1 MVLENCFSR
10 TDRQKT
16 ERNPCQRVSLFIAS
30 IFRSASK
37 EAAMTKNI
45 FISYSRR
52 EVGFVDDLVNQLE
65 KAQFNVWLDY
75 RSLVP
80 GKPWLDQ
87 INQGIASSDVILL
100 VVSKASM
107 ASENVELEWRQ
118 VLKEEKRRIILLIF
132 EAVDLP
138 QELEKF
144 EWVDFRGNY
153 QNALKELNR
162 QLHMPE
168 QEEHSVPQAGF
179 KIPSVVWL
187 AFAFSA
193 VISIF
198 SLGALWTLF
207 IPFFLVPLPF
217 GILKRSFNY
226 MFVQASLVMLPFAL
240 FLTVSFSTDQDV
252 ADIVDFLT
260 YASIP
265 FVVGLIFILRS
276 AGMQRW
282 GKPEAV
288 APPSAKDKTKD
299 HPDSQPVSFFL
310 DHAPQDGKIA
320 DRMRAFFQEAGHAE
334 MTEPGSANAVFTLI
348 SSFKDDSAVDC
359 QKHVVYPVIIQSN
372 NNVSRQVSRVQWL
385 DLRTGV
391 RNLRVVAKLL
401 HEPDQLLRTLCIR
414 PMGNQLV
421 LPLVIMYL
429 TYFIAFL
436 AIVCI
441 GSWFP
446 YILQY
451 ADEFIYDPGFTV
463 VIGQLAVSLVLFGV
477 IAYLMG
483 KNLVERKGFFSS
495 PVTLFIGMLVL
506 GGIILWQIEIDNMVF
521 ALLNTTTE
529 SRGYSS
535 IYPWWLY
542 TTGNPLMLVYL
553 WFKRRDLMY
562 WFPSKG

>member
-1 MVLENCFSR
+1 MIQNV
-10 TDRQKT
+10 
-16 ERNPCQRVSLFIAS
+16 
-30 IFRSASK
+30 
-37 EAAMTKNI
+37 

-52 EVGFVDDLVNQLE
+52 ETGFVDDLANHLE
-65 KAQFNVWLDY
+65 KEQLNVWLDY

-87 INQGIASSDVILL
+87 IHEGIANSNVILL

-107 ASENVELEWRQ
+107 ASDNVELEWRK
-118 VLKEEKRRIILLIF
+118 VLEEQGKRIILLVF

-138 QELEKF
+138 QELERF
-144 EWVDFRGNY
+144 EWVDFRGSY
-153 QNALKELNR
+153 QNALKELDR

-168 QEEHSVPQAGF
+168 QEEHPAPQSGF
-179 KIPSVVWL
+179 KIPSIVWL
-187 AFAFSA
+187 AFALSLI
-193 VISIF
+193 VSVF

-240 FLTVSFSTDQDV
+240 FLTVSFSIDPDA
-252 ADIVDFLT
+252 ADIINFLT

-265 FVVGLIFILRS
+265 FVIGLFFILRS

-288 APPSAKDKTKD
+288 APSKATQLRVDS
-299 HPDSQPVSFFL
+299 PDPQPVSFFI
-310 DHAPQDGKIA
+310 DHALQDGKIA
-320 DRMRAFFQEAGHAE
+320 ERMKTILKEEGHVETTDSA
-334 MTEPGSANAVFTLI
+334 SANAVFTLI
-348 SSFKDDSAVDC
+348 SRFKNDSMVDC
-359 QKHVVYPVIIQSN
+359 QKHVVYPVIVQSN
-372 NNVSRQVSRVQWL
+372 NNVSRQISRIQWL

-391 RNLRVVAKLL
+391 RNLRVVARLL
-401 HEPDQLLRTLCIR
+401 HEPAQLLRTLCIR

-421 LPLVIMYL
+421 LPPVVMYL
-429 TYFIAFL
+429 AYFIAFL

-451 ADEFIYDPGFTV
+451 ADEFINDPGFTI
-463 VIGQLAVSLVLFGV
+463 VIGQLAVSLFLFGF
-477 IAYLMG
+477 IAFRMV
-483 KNLVERKGFFSS
+483 KNLIERTGVFSS
-495 PVTLFIGMLVL
+495 AMPFFIGLLAL
-506 GGIILWQIEIDNMVF
+506 GVIILWQIEIDFMVF
-521 ALLNTTTE
+521 DLLNTTVE
-529 SRGYSS
+529 DRGFSS
-535 IYPWWLY
+535 YYPWYLY
-542 TTGNPLMLVYL
+542 MTGTPLMLSYL

-562 WFPSKG
+562 WFPIGK

>member
-1 MVLENCFSR
+1 MAQS
-10 TDRQKT
+10 
-16 ERNPCQRVSLFIAS
+16 
-30 IFRSASK
+30 
-37 EAAMTKNI
+37 I

-52 EVGFVDDLVNQLE
+52 EVGFVDDLANHLE
-65 KAQFNVWLDY
+65 KEQYVVWLDY

-80 GKPWLDQ
+80 GRPWLDQ
-87 INQGIASSDVILL
+87 IHEGIAKSNIILL
-100 VVSKASM
+100 VVSRASM
-107 ASENVELEWRQ
+107 ASDNVELEWRR
-118 VLKEEKRRIILLIF
+118 VLEEKGKRIILLVF

-138 QELEKF
+138 QELERF
-144 EWVDFRGNY
+144 EWVDFRGSY
-153 QNALKELNR
+153 KHALQELAR
-162 QLHMPE
+162 QLHLPE
-168 QEEHSVPQAGF
+168 QEKHSVPQMGF
-179 KIPSVVWL
+179 KIPAVVWA
-187 AFAFSA
+187 AFALSLA
-193 VISIF
+193 VSVF
-198 SLGALWTLF
+198 ALGALWTLF
-207 IPFFLVPLPF
+207 IPFFLIPLPF

-240 FLTVSFSTDQDV
+240 FLTVNFSTDQDV
-252 ADIVDFLT
+252 ADLVDFLT

-288 APPSAKDKTKD
+288 APSKAKHDRTEY
-299 HPDSQPVSFFL
+299 PNPQSVSFFI
-310 DHAPQDGKIA
+310 DHAPQDGRIA
-320 DRMRAFFQEAGHAE
+320 ERMKMILKETGHIEAAE
-334 MTEPGSANAVFTLI
+334 PVSANAVFTLI
-348 SSFKDDSAVDC
+348 SRFKDDSAVDC

-372 NNVSRQVSRVQWL
+372 NNVSRQISRVQWL

-401 HEPDQLLRTLCIR
+401 HEPAQLLRTLCIR

-421 LPLVIMYL
+421 LPPVVMYL
-429 TYFIAFL
+429 AYFIAFL

-451 ADEFIYDPGFTV
+451 ADEFIFDPDFTI

-477 IAYLMG
+477 IAYMMG
-483 KNLVERKGFFSS
+483 KNLVERIGLFSS
-495 PVTLFIGMLVL
+495 PIALLIGMLAL

-529 SRGYSS
+529 ARGYSS

-562 WFPSKG
+562 WFPSGK

>member
-1 MVLENCFSR
+1 
-10 TDRQKT
+10 
-16 ERNPCQRVSLFIAS
+16 
-30 IFRSASK
+30 
-37 EAAMTKNI
+37 MTQNV

-52 EVGFVDDLVNQLE
+52 EVGFVDDLANHLE
-65 KAQFNVWLDY
+65 KEQYTVWLDY

-87 INQGIASSDVILL
+87 IHEGIVNSNIILL

-107 ASENVELEWRQ
+107 ASDNVELEWRK
-118 VLKEEKRRIILLIF
+118 VLEEKGKRIILLIF

-153 QNALKELNR
+153 QNALTELNR
-162 QLHMPE
+162 QLQMPE
-168 QEEHSVPQAGF
+168 QEEHPVPQTGF
-179 KIPSVVWL
+179 KIPVVVWV
-187 AFAFSA
+187 AFALSL
-193 VISIF
+193 VVSLF

-226 MFVQASLVMLPFAL
+226 LFVQASLVMLPFAL
-240 FLTVSFSTDQDV
+240 FLTVNFSTDQDV

-260 YASIP
+260 YASVP
-265 FVVGLIFILRS
+265 FVVGLILILRS

-288 APPSAKDKTKD
+288 APSKAKQDRMEY
-299 HPDSQPVSFFL
+299 PNPQPVSFFV
-310 DHAPQDGKIA
+310 DHAPQDVKIA
-320 DRMRAFFQEAGHAE
+320 ERMKTILKETGHIETAE
-334 MTEPGSANAVFTLI
+334 PTSANAVFTLI
-348 SSFKDDSAVDC
+348 SRFKDDSAVDC

-372 NNVSRQVSRVQWL
+372 NNVSRQISRVQWL

-391 RNLRVVAKLL
+391 RNLSVVAKLL
-401 HEPDQLLRTLCIR
+401 PEPAQLLRNLGIR

-421 LPLVIMYL
+421 LPPVIMYL
-429 TYFIAFL
+429 AYFIAFL

-451 ADEFIYDPGFTV
+451 ADEFIFDPGFTV

-477 IAYLMG
+477 IAYFMA
-483 KNLVERKGFFSS
+483 KHLVERKGIFASRIALT
-495 PVTLFIGMLVL
+495 VGMLLL
-506 GGIILWQIEIDNMVF
+506 GGIILWQIEIDNLVF
-521 ALLNTTTE
+521 ALLGTTIE
-529 SRGYSS
+529 YSGYSS
-535 IYPWWLY
+535 YYPWRLY
-542 TTGNPLMLVYL
+542 TSGNAVMLVYL

-562 WFPSKG
+562 WFPAGK

>member
-1 MVLENCFSR
+1 MK
-10 TDRQKT
+10 Q
-16 ERNPCQRVSLFIAS
+16 
-30 IFRSASK
+30 
-37 EAAMTKNI
+37 NI
-45 FISYSRR
+45 FMSYSRR
-52 EVGFVDDLVNQLE
+52 EVGFVDDLTNHLE
-65 KAQFNVWLDY
+65 KENHTVWLDY

-87 INQGIASSDVILL
+87 IHEGIVNSNVILL

-107 ASENVELEWRQ
+107 ASDNVELEWRK
-118 VLKEEKRRIILLIF
+118 VLEEKGKRIILLVF

-144 EWVDFRGNY
+144 EWVDFRGSY
-153 QNALKELNR
+153 TNALKELDR

-179 KIPSVVWL
+179 KIPAVVWV
-187 AFAFSA
+187 AFALSL
-193 VISIF
+193 VVSIF
-198 SLGALWTLF
+198 SLGSLWTLF
-207 IPFFLVPLPF
+207 IPFFLIPLPF

-240 FLTVSFSTDQDV
+240 FLTVNFSTDQDV

-288 APPSAKDKTKD
+288 APSKAKQDRMEY
-299 HPDSQPVSFFL
+299 PNPQPVSFFI

-320 DRMRAFFQEAGHAE
+320 ERMKTILKETGHIETAE
-334 MTEPGSANAVFTLI
+334 PNSANAVFTLI
-348 SSFKDDSAVDC
+348 SRFKDDSAVDC

-372 NNVSRQVSRVQWL
+372 NKVSRQVSRVQWL

-401 HEPDQLLRTLCIR
+401 PEPAQLLRNLGIR

-421 LPLVIMYL
+421 LPPVVMYL
-429 TYFIAFL
+429 AYFIAFL

-451 ADEFIYDPGFTV
+451 AGEFIFDPGFTV
-463 VIGQLAVSLVLFGV
+463 VIGQLAVSLVLFGS

-483 KNLVERKGFFSS
+483 KNLVERVGLFSS
-495 PVTLFIGMLVL
+495 PAALLVGMLVL

-542 TTGNPLMLVYL
+542 TTGTPLMLVYL

-562 WFPSKG
+562 WFPSKR